1 MRQRLADPNFKSDMV
16 DAKALRTLKPGTWV
30 NDEII
35 NFYVDALRARADKEG
50 KNIAVGN
57 SFFYSKLSGQGYGGV
72 KRWGR
77 TVCDQLLHE
86 TDKASARFPR
96 RTSS

>member
-16 DAKALRTLKPGTWV
+16 DAKALRTLKPGTWL

-50 KNIAVGN
+50 KKIAVGN
-57 SFFYSKLSGQGYGGV
+57 SFFYQKLREQGYGGV

-77 TVCDQLLHE
+77 TVGY
-86 TDKASARFPR
+86 S
-96 RTSS
+96 